1 MNMLI
6 RDHDRR
12 KFESRKAYLHQLA
25 DFFNTKYGEGTVAVK
40 SHDVYYNMLEKIED
54 GNMFVV
60 ELARQAMIGAGVT
73 PDIQPIRGGTDG
85 AQLSFR
91 GLPCPNLF
99 TGGANFHGRF
109 EYLPLESLAKAAE
122 TVLGI
127 VTGAAALKK

>member
-1 MNMLI
+1 
-6 RDHDRR
+6 
-12 KFESRKAYLHQLA
+12 
-25 DFFNTKYGEGTVAVK
+25 
-40 SHDVYYNMLEKIED
+40 
-54 GNMFVV
+54 MFVV

>member
-1 MNMLI
+1 M
-6 RDHDRR
+6 
-12 KFESRKAYLHQLA
+12 A
-25 DFFNTKYGEGTVAVK
+25 DFFNAKYGEGTVVIK
-40 SHDVYYNMLEKIED
+40 PHDVYYNMLEKIEA

-60 ELARQAMIGAGVT
+60 ELAKQAMIGAGVE

-109 EYLPLESLAKAAE
+109 EYLPLASLKKAGE